1 VKKKKR
7 KLEFTER
14 DLDPF
19 NIDLLRKF
27 LSGDG
32 KAARI
37 VPHYVHGLP
46 SSLQRKVARAIKRAR
61 QLNLL

>member
-1 VKKKKR
+1 MKKKKR

-14 DLDPF
+14 DLDPS
-19 NIDLLRKF
+19 NVDLLRKF

-46 SSLQRKVARAIKRAR
+46 ANLQRKVARVIKRAR
-61 QLNLL
+61 QLNLV